1 MAEEEE
7 IPFERP
13 SPARCVV
20 IHSKPRREILRYLH
34 EKGGKSSKKE
44 LMEALC
50 IPRESLEHHLKVL
63 LWGKFVEC
71 DEQNCWLG
79 KAAKA
84 IHFETMPR

>member
-1 MAEEEE
+1 MTEEE

-34 EKGGKSSKKE
+34 ERGGKASKQE
-44 LMEALC
+44 LIDALG

-63 LWGKFVEC
+63 LWGKFAEY
-71 DEQNCWLG
+71 DEHNCWLG

-84 IHFETMPR
+84 IHFESMPK